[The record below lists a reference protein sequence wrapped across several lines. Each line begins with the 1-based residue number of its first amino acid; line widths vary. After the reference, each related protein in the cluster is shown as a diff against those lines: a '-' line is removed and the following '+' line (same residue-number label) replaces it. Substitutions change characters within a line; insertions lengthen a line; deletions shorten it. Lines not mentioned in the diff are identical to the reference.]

1 MGKANGVM
9 FSAVEPLII
18 LEMELVKQGNESLLM
33 PFKGS
38 WEGDWGCRAQAGHC
52 RSLYFPN
59 QAWEQWMLPIVSS
72 IFTRLD
78 G

>member
-38 WEGDWGCRAQAGHC
+38 WEGDWG
-52 RSLYFPN
+52 
-59 QAWEQWMLPIVSS
+59 
-72 IFTRLD
+72 
-78 G
+78 